1 MATCGTNNSKFEVL
15 VKRFEEL
22 GFGKQESLQIAH
34 KGLEYKEK
42 EKDKRKE
49 QKSED
54 VNFRSCSSCGEK
66 GKHRCTGCYLEMY
79 CSKLCQKKDW
89 KKGHK
94 ALCKVDRTQF
104 KEVKLTPP
112 GLEALK
118 MKVVCDKE
126 ASTQNFVVKIA
137 ATMDIEFM
145 PVVSKDDG
153 YLGRLYRLPGQEEL
167 YDKMRKEVI
176 ERGVKWEGLYAG
188 CYYAL
193 YKGPIENGGHNLEI
207 NPDKMQPMATW

>member
-1 MATCGTNNSKFEVL
+1 MATCGTNDSKFEVL

-42 EKDKRKE
+42 EKDERNE

-94 ALCKVDRTQF
+94 ALCKVVRTQF

-118 MKVVCDKE
+118 MKLVCDKE
-126 ASTQNFVVKIA
+126 ASTQNFLLSRLQQPWILSLCLLSVK
-137 ATMDIEFM
+137 TMGTLAGFT
-145 PVVSKDDG
+145 G
-153 YLGRLYRLPGQEEL
+153 YLGRRSFTT
-167 YDKMRKEVI
+167 R
-176 ERGVKWEGLYAG
+176 
-188 CYYAL
+188 
-193 YKGPIENGGHNLEI
+193 
-207 NPDKMQPMATW
+207 